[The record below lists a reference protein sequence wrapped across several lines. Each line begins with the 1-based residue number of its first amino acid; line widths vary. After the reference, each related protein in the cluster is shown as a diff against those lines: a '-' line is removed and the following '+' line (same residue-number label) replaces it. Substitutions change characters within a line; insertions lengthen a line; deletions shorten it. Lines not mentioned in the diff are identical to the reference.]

1 MENPAPPLVEDR
13 FLYAMALPRPRLPL
27 KGKVAAPAGPVS
39 QRSEKPGQ
47 RCSPYPWD
55 YSFGCKDPNS
65 KRQKIISLR
74 SGVEVLADEKN
85 LRVYL

>member
-1 MENPAPPLVEDR
+1 MNHEH
-13 FLYAMALPRPRLPL
+13 
-27 KGKVAAPAGPVS
+27 K
-39 QRSEKPGQ
+39 
-47 RCSPYPWD
+47 SPYAWD

-74 SGVEVLADEKN
+74 PGVEVLADEKN